1 MLKAINIKWDTDGDT
16 EVLDNLPKEMI
27 IPNYLEE
34 YYCFDKNN
42 KYATEEISDWLSNE
56 TGFCHNGF
64 EIVKENTVES
74 VEQEL
79 YDGVQKI
86 CKENGTTI
94 EEITRDFL
102 YFCADPKNTPF
113 LQCWFKNNE
122 E

>member
-1 MLKAINIKWDTDGDT
+1 MAE
-16 EVLDNLPKEMI
+16 EVEVV
-27 IPNYLEE
+27 
-34 YYCFDKNN
+34 
-42 KYATEEISDWLSNE
+42 
-56 TGFCHNGF
+56 F
-64 EIVKENTVES
+64 EI
-74 VEQEL
+74 EQAL

-102 YFCADPKNTPF
+102 YFCADPKNTQF